1 MGGTEAALVGGLF
14 SAASTAYA
22 ARQKRKQS
30 ERDRA
35 LELALAKFN
44 AERENQA
51 ASTSLTTNALQSIQ
65 DLIGKS
71 FLK

>member
-1 MGGTEAALVGGLF
+1 MGGVEAELVGGLF

-22 ARQKRKQS
+22 ARQARKQS

-44 AERENQA
+44 AERGDQA